1 MADTRHHLQALDMRE
16 EEKEVIVLQAEATL
30 DPRETAWRIEFL
42 LSNTKYI
49 CDYLHE
55 FSFIYQVKTEI
66 RISLSCFKCKIHLIR
81 SRNNFYQFSP
91 TFLSISVRV
100 VSTD

>member
-30 DPRETAWRIEFL
+30 DPRETAWRIKFL